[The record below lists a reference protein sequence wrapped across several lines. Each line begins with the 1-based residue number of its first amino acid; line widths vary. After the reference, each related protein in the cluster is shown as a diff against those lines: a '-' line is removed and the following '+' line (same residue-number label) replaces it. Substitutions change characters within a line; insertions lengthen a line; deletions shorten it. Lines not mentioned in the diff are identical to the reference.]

1 MALTISDP
9 EFNQTLTLRQA
20 FDLLRSFI
28 DQLNSRGAL
37 ETDLLASWIELQADG
52 ITADPAQ
59 LDDFLIS
66 ARAVLARGA

>member
-1 MALTISDP
+1 MALTIADP
-9 EFNQTLTLRQA
+9 EFDQTLTLRQA

-28 DQLNSRGAL
+28 DQFNSRGAQ
-37 ETDLLASWIELQADG
+37 ETDILASWLELQADG

-59 LDDFLIS
+59 LDDFLSS